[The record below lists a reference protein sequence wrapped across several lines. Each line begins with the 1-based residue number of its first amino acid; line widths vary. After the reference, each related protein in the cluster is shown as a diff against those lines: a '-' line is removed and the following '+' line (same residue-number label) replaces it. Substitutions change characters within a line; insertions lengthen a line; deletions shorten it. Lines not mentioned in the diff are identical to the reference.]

1 MLEIKNLI
9 WKLEIILKIENLI
22 KNGYLIGK
30 LETYLNILNL
40 INLLKIC
47 KFD

>member
-30 LETYLNILNL
+30 LETNLNILNL